1 MFGTQQVLN
10 DICPYFCHDCLVVL
24 VARNYQCLY
33 NRTTISVTKDLPNFF
48 FLMRTMKTC
57 LPPNGGT
64 FLEAAFRENIC
75 VTEVP

>member
-48 FLMRTMKTC
+48 FF
-57 LPPNGGT
+57 N
-64 FLEAAFRENIC
+64 ENHENLSSSKWRDIFGSS
-75 VTEVP
+75 V